1 MRLASFAGRC
11 FVAIALFAPL
21 AAAQSTAPAV
31 YESPGVN
38 VGAPT
43 DAQTLGSAGTFSLT
57 HPAIPNG
64 PAKHMSTRNSTR
76 ELPSFIAKQPLLQN
90 RMVRGLVG
98 TFGGGDVLPNQKPQL
113 ITISPSVN
121 LGHNAGFSIHMTI
134 NLDRR
139 QHSVPEPQR

>member
-21 AAAQSTAPAV
+21 AAAQTTAPAV

-38 VGAPT
+38 VPAPP
-43 DAQTLGSAGTFSLT
+43 DAQALGNGGTFALT
-57 HPAIPNG
+57 HPAPT
-64 PAKHMSTRNSTR
+64 KQMSTRNSTR

-113 ITISPSVN
+113 ITISPSVD
-121 LGHNAGFSIHMTI
+121 LGHHGGFSIHMTL